1 MSSLVPVDTIYP
13 TGWLTGQLPMGIRE
27 DDFMVRFATIF
38 ERVAETIRA
47 GADGVDHVANPGVTP
62 LPMLAYLGRWM
73 GVDLVD
79 QRLDAEQQ
87 REIVATLG
95 RVLTRRGT
103 AAALRELLE
112 SLTGGHVSV
121 FDSGGVIADG
131 PVPTYRPVEVHLQT
145 CGHLRLHEVEA
156 IVRDEVPA
164 HVPVVVRVLDQE
176 LAR

>member
-1 MSSLVPVDTIYP
+1 MSALVPLESTYP
-13 TGWLTGQLPMGIRE
+13 EGWLTGQLPMGIRE

-47 GADGVDHVANPGVTP
+47 GADNVEYVGSPAVTP
-62 LPMLAYLGRWM
+62 LPVLAYLGQWM

-79 QRLDAEQQ
+79 GRLDAEHQ

-95 RVLTRRGT
+95 RTLTRRGT
-103 AAALRELLE
+103 AGALRELLE

-121 FDSGGVIADG
+121 IDSGAVISDG
-131 PVPTYRPVEVHLQT
+131 PVPTYRPVEVHLQRT
-145 CGHLRLHEVEA
+145 GHLRRHEVEA

-164 HVPVVVRVLDQE
+164 HVPVVVRILEDGGP
-176 LAR
+176 A